1 MKVKALYKIDDN
13 YVIGDDKK
21 IYRLPYNEGNRS
33 YKLKAIKQHRN
44 GFFLHLKF
52 VEKSQIK
59 YEPIE
64 PYTLIEETEFEYP
77 F

>member
-1 MKVKALYKIDDN
+1 MKVTAIYKIDDS

-33 YKLKAIKQHRN
+33 YKLKPIKQHRN
-44 GFFLHLKF
+44 GFFLHGNF
-52 VEKSQIK
+52 VEKPEIK
-59 YEPIE
+59 YHPIE
-64 PYTLIEETEFEYP
+64 PYTLIDESEFEYP